1 MMTTASRQKGLL
13 VVIAGPTAS
22 GKTSLAIQVAQH
34 FGTEIIS
41 ADSRQFFSEI
51 PIGTAAPV
59 VGQRGGIV
67 HHLMGHLSIHNEY
80 NVSKYETEVLTLLE
94 RLFTRHKVVVM
105 TGGSGLY
112 IDAVCNGIDA
122 LPDPD
127 VQLRAEMEQRFRL
140 EGIGGLQ
147 TWLQAL
153 DPAYYN
159 VVDVNNPMRLMRGIE
174 VCLQTGVPFSQQ
186 RKAEPKERPFATL
199 KIALHLPRNILNQ
212 RIHQRTDQ
220 MLKAGWLEEARAVYP
235 YRGLNSLNTVG
246 YKELFAYLSGEWTY
260 EQTVEKIKTNTRRYA
275 KRQMTWL
282 RRDAAF
288 NWIDATQPEKAIQE
302 IVELIGKAMERGS

>member
-1 MMTTASRQKGLL
+1 MTTASRQKGLL

-51 PIGTAAPV
+51 PIGTAAPA
-59 VGQRGGIV
+59 VGQRGGII
-67 HHLMGHLSIHNEY
+67 HHLVGHLSIHNEY
-80 NVSKYETEVLTLLE
+80 NVSKYEEEVLTLLE
-94 RLFTRHKVVVM
+94 RLFARHKVVVM

-127 VQLRAEMEQRFRL
+127 VQLRAEMEERFRL

-186 RKAEPKERPFATL
+186 RKAEPKERPFVTL

-288 NWIDATQPEKAIQE
+288 NWIDATHPEKAIQE
-302 IVELIGKAMERGS
+302 IVELIGKAMERGSL